1 MRVIKGDDVRGTLV
15 LEELPVH
22 PRHLR
27 GADEV
32 EAKFSSGDVH
42 LLREDMAEDA
52 AEEGEAEA
60 AVALAVAELERKT

>member
-1 MRVIKGDDVRGTLV
+1 
-15 LEELPVH
+15 
-22 PRHLR
+22 
-27 GADEV
+27 V
-32 EAKFSSGDVH
+32 EAKFGSGDAQ